1 MTKLKLLKGLLEMKI
16 QAILYVGRED
26 GMLTPEQHQRWKI
39 YKDLLEVIE
48 TIEDIEDLNGH
59 DKAA

>member
-1 MTKLKLLKGLLEMKI
+1 
-16 QAILYVGRED
+16 
-26 GMLTPEQHQRWKI
+26 MLTPEQHQRWKI